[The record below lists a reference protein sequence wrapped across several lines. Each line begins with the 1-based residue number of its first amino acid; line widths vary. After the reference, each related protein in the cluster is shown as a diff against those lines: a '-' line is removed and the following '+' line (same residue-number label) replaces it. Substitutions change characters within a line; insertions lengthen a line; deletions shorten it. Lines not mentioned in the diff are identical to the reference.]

1 MNEKKI
7 LILTHEDGRF
17 ATKFVGTMEKHE
29 GTNMD
34 TYEMKILFEDNG
46 FSCSMLKFSEL
57 DMRDNYK
64 GYFVVYASSED
75 YGKFYKN
82 YIEDII
88 LRLQLD
94 GAILLPNYIFLR
106 AHANKSFQELLRA
119 SFDKNELREPYSIS
133 VGSYGELKGVA
144 SRISYPCVVKTSSG
158 SGSSGVILVHNEEEL
173 YKHTKKLMTIHYVDY
188 SRDLIQ
194 RIKLYIWRM
203 IKILTKHKHSQP
215 ISEKMQTNKVVIQ
228 GFIPGLEGD
237 YKVLYFYERYYILH
251 RNNRKNDFRASGSG
265 DFLFPELS
273 EEVIKVLD
281 YAKMV
286 SAEIDQPMISMD
298 IVSSGTDKCYLIEFQ
313 CVYFGPLTMQYSPF
327 YYENK
332 DGIWTKENNKHS
344 LEEEYCRSIVEYIGN
359 HYS

>member
-46 FSCSMLKFSEL
+46 FSCSILKFSEL

-215 ISEKMQTNKVVIQ
+215 ISEKM
-228 GFIPGLEGD
+228 
-237 YKVLYFYERYYILH
+237 
-251 RNNRKNDFRASGSG
+251 
-265 DFLFPELS
+265 
-273 EEVIKVLD
+273 
-281 YAKMV
+281 
-286 SAEIDQPMISMD
+286 
-298 IVSSGTDKCYLIEFQ
+298 
-313 CVYFGPLTMQYSPF
+313 
-327 YYENK
+327 
-332 DGIWTKENNKHS
+332 
-344 LEEEYCRSIVEYIGN
+344 
-359 HYS
+359 